1 MHVKKRRGMA
11 AILVIIFF
19 SFHQNKF
26 MKLGQLE
33 IIKKISL
40 ALFHPYSIAFVI
52 YSVWYLARSSESG
65 KHTTASYFDLYFQY
79 PESVSDQ
86 IPFGF
91 FL

>member
-1 MHVKKRRGMA
+1 
-11 AILVIIFF
+11 
-19 SFHQNKF
+19 

-65 KHTTASYFDLYFQY
+65 KHTT
-79 PESVSDQ
+79 ESVSDQ

-91 FL
+91 FFIIAMAAYGNDL